1 MKRFL
6 FLVAPLLL
14 ISCKK
19 ETSLET
25 TSTENVANKMA
36 VLDPTDTI
44 VVHKDSVDNTWE
56 EANKAYICGRDTNSD
71 FFVALSYVPEN
82 SQNTAKAKW
91 LRDNKQFINYE
102 SSAKYISKRHTIP
115 ANVSFPELG
124 SGSPF
129 LTYKAIQD
137 SINSD
142 VPDSFKKDR
151 YDDYVKFS
159 ISGNDVH
166 VTVIDTFD
174 PGAKCYSIP
183 FLRSIA
189 RQNPSIGDNT
199 KFFFGQATVNGKSI
213 MYFKTDALNSKF
225 NITHIPTLP
234 Q

>member
-1 MKRFL
+1 MKRIL

-25 TSTENVANKMA
+25 TSTENVVNKMA

-56 EANKAYICGRDTNSD
+56 EANKAYICGRDTNND

-82 SQNTAKAKW
+82 SQNTGKAKW

-102 SSAKYISKRHTIP
+102 RSAKYISKSHTIP
-115 ANVSFPELG
+115 TNVSLPQLG

-137 SINSD
+137 SINAD
-142 VPDSFKKDR
+142 VQDSFKNDR
-151 YDDYVKFS
+151 YDNYVKFS
-159 ISGNDVH
+159 ISGNDVN

-189 RQNPSIGDNT
+189 KQNIAINNNT
-199 KFFFGQATVNGKSI
+199 KFMFGEAVVDGKSI
-213 MYFKTDALNSKF
+213 IFFQPEGFARLNYSNK
-225 NITHIPTLP
+225 PP
-234 Q
+234 KR